1 MFLTALQM
9 LFGDKIKYITMVSA
23 VCFSTI
29 IMTQQPSILSG
40 LLSRTYSFVKD
51 TGAPNIWVMDPG
63 VNFVEENKHIRS
75 INLNKIKGLE
85 GIEWAVPMYKSMTIA
100 KLPGGKTVGV
110 DLTGIDDFT
119 LIGAP
124 SSTTSP
130 LSNLK
135 KTDAI
140 FVEISASK
148 KRLRAQNSDGGER
161 ALKIG
166 DVLEINDKRA
176 VVEGFFKGTPNF
188 ILQPQIFTLSSRAH
202 TYAPPKRKGIT
213 YILVK
218 TKPNYN
224 EDSVIQSIKKK
235 TELSA
240 LSTEDFKKL
249 NVTYWKD
256 NTGIPI
262 NFGISVILGFL
273 VGFAVVAQTFY
284 NFIHEN
290 EKYFSV
296 LLAMGLRTKT
306 LIKMVITQALTVGLI
321 GYGLG
326 VGVTVIFGLLMMN
339 NTVLA
344 FKFTP
349 FILICSLFG
358 VLTII
363 SAAAF
368 LGIRRIINLEP
379 STVFRS

>member
-9 LFGDKIKYITMVSA
+9 LFGDRIKYITMVSA

-29 IMTQQPSILSG
+29 IMTQQPSILTG

-51 TGAPNIWVMDPG
+51 TPAPNIWVMDPS
-63 VNFVEENKHIRS
+63 VKFVEENKNIRM
-75 INLNKIKGLE
+75 INLNKVK
-85 GIEWAVPMYKSMTIA
+85 GIEGVAWAVPMYKIMTTA
-100 KLPGGKTVGV
+100 KLPDGQTTSV
-110 DLTGIDDFT
+110 DLTGLDDPT

-124 SSTTSP
+124 SKTSTP
-130 LSNLK
+130 LSHLK
-135 KTDAI
+135 KADAL

-148 KRLRAQNSDGGER
+148 RRLKISDGQGGFR
-161 ALKIG
+161 PLKKG

-176 VVEGFFKGTPNF
+176 VVSGTYKGTPNF
-188 ILQPQIFTLSSRAH
+188 ILQPQMITTFSRAH
-202 TYAPPKRKGIT
+202 SYMPPKRKELT

-218 TKPNYN
+218 TKPGYN
-224 EDSVIQSIKKK
+224 EKEVMQKISQK

-240 LSTEDFKKL
+240 LTTEEFKKL
-249 NVTYWKD
+249 NVKYWKD

-273 VGFAVVAQTFY
+273 VGAAVVAQTFF

-290 EKYFSV
+290 AKFFSV
-296 LLAMGLRTKT
+296 LQAMGLRTKT
-306 LIKMVITQALTVGLI
+306 LVRMVLVQALTVGLT

-326 VGVTVIFGLLMMN
+326 VGGTVLFGLSMMN

-349 FILICSLFG
+349 LILAYSLFG
-358 VLTII
+358 VLSII
-363 SAAAF
+363 SIAAF
-368 LGIRRIINLEP
+368 LGIRRIIKIDP
-379 STVFRS
+379 SVVFRS